1 MVGHGRRRRHEA
13 SINLARSHDR
23 TAGIDYL
30 VGDFLTYP
38 FEPELF
44 DVIVSVAALHHMDAG
59 VALARMRALL
69 RPGGTLVIVGLAR
82 NRRPGDL
89 LWDVAGLVADRV
101 YKRRRS
107 YWDHS
112 APIVWPP
119 PLTYGQTRRV
129 AEAELPGVR
138 YRRHLLFRYSLCWN
152 KPAL

>member
-1 MVGHGRRRRHEA
+1 
-13 SINLARSHDR
+13 
-23 TAGIDYL
+23 
-30 VGDFLTYP
+30 
-38 FEPELF
+38 
-44 DVIVSVAALHHMDAG
+44 MDAS

-82 NRRPGDL
+82 SRRPVDL
-89 LWDVAGLVADRV
+89 LLDVAGVVADRL
-101 YKRRRS
+101 YKRSRA

-112 APIVWPP
+112 APTVWPP
-119 PLTYGQTRRV
+119 PLTYGETRRI